1 MNTVSVRYLKNFF
14 PLLLAAA
21 LPVSNAYAQLEEI
34 IVTATKR
41 VESSQDIPLS
51 IETVSG
57 ETMMDMGITDLAEL
71 ADTVPNLQVGYGV
84 TSQAI
89 TIRGLGTGQERS
101 FEQSV
106 AMFIDGIYMPRSR
119 QYQSPFLDAERVE
132 VARGPQSVIHGLNS
146 TAGAISI
153 VTNKTRPGDAAFLDL
168 TADYELEHGG
178 PSLVA
183 IAGGSPSDTLGLR
196 AALKISGRD
205 GYFNNSFTGKDE
217 GDTDELLLRIS
228 AVWELSE
235 EATLTVKYERAEKEM
250 DGNTGELFDD
260 DAGTFAA
267 GTGFAEP
274 NDGVLNWTRSSNG
287 CNNDRTGLPDP
298 VTVPGAEPHTCPEQG
313 TTNQIIMA
321 SLDWQ
326 LPGHVLSIAG
336 GHSEFEYDISLDLDT
351 YSDAFVVAGIDENFE
366 QDSLEIRL
374 TSEKGGMVDYLVG
387 GYYQKWENYNL
398 NPAQYGPALLGG
410 LLSAAG
416 PFGANVMID
425 TANSFEQESEIWSA
439 FGQVTVNATDYLRI
453 TGGVRYTDEEKQSLY
468 DTRCHLGLVDAGLLI
483 PQPLPGPLALC
494 NTDPSTVG
502 LFVDRSSDNWLPE
515 VAVQW
520 DMNEDV
526 MLYAK
531 WGESAKSGGFTSAQR
546 TAPGGMPFAPEDQE
560 YQDEEATGYEVGFK
574 SRLLNNA
581 AELNVAFYRTEFD
594 DLQVNSFTP
603 SGAVIVQRVTN
614 AASAVS
620 QGVEVDGRWQVNN
633 WMLLGGSFAYTDAEY
648 DSFVNGTCNFAS
660 GMTSPCDQSDRSL
673 PLAPEWTGNIY
684 ANTSF
689 PVADNISGIA
699 DLTVSFSDE
708 FYTDAS
714 LEPAGLQ
721 DSYAKLSARVGV
733 EASDGKWSLAV
744 VGRNLTDEKVLSS
757 SQSFLASLFQTTYLG
772 YLEPPRT
779 IMIQGNYRFGGE

>member
-1 MNTVSVRYLKNFF
+1 MNTVSVRYLRNFF
-14 PLLLAAA
+14 PLLLATA

-57 ETMMDMGITDLAEL
+57 EMMMDMGITDLAEL
-71 ADTVPNLQVGYGV
+71 ADTVPNLQVGYGI

-106 AMFIDGIYMPRSR
+106 AMFIDGMYMPRSR

-153 VTNKTRPGDAAFLDL
+153 VTNQTRPGDAAFLDL
-168 TADYELEHGG
+168 TVDYEMEHGG

-205 GYFNNSFTGKDE
+205 GYFDNSLTGENE

-228 AVWELSE
+228 AMWQ
-235 EATLTVKYERAEKEM
+235 LTEDLTFSAKYERAEKEM
-250 DGNTGELFDD
+250 EGNTGELFNDA
-260 DAGTFAA
+260 AGTFSA

-274 NDGVLNWTRSSNG
+274 NDGRLNWERSSNG
-287 CNNDRTGLPDP
+287 CNNDRNGLPDP
-298 VTVPGAEPHTCPEQG
+298 ITVATMQSDTCPEQR
-313 TTNQIIMA
+313 TKNQTIMA

-326 LPGHVLSIAG
+326 LPGHILSVTG
-336 GHSEFEYDISLDLDT
+336 GHSEFEYDISVDLDT
-351 YSDAFVVAGIDENFE
+351 TADAFVTSGIDEDFE
-366 QDSLEIRL
+366 QDSVEIRL

-387 GYYQKWENYNL
+387 AYYQKWENYNL
-398 NPAQYGPALLGG
+398 NPAQFGPATLGG

-416 PFGANVMID
+416 PFGANVLID
-425 TANSFEQESEIWSA
+425 TGNFFDQESELWSV
-439 FGQVTVNATDYLRI
+439 FGQATVNVMDRLRI
-453 TGGVRYTDEEKQSLY
+453 TGGVRYTDEDKQSLY
-468 DTRCHLGLVDAGLLI
+468 DTRCQLGFVDAGLLL
-483 PQPLPGPLALC
+483 PQALPGPLALC
-494 NTDPSTVG
+494 NTDPGTVG

-515 VAVQW
+515 VALQW
-520 DMNEDV
+520 DANEDI

-546 TAPGGMPFAPEDQE
+546 TAPGGLAFAPEDQE
-560 YQDEEATGYEVGFK
+560 YDDEKATGYEVGFK
-574 SRLLNNA
+574 SRWLNNS

-603 SGAVIVQRVTN
+603 VGVVIVQRVTN

-620 QGVEVDGRWQVNN
+620 QGVEMDGRWQASD
-633 WMLLGGSFAYTDAEY
+633 WLLLGGSFAYTDAEY
-648 DSFVNGTCNFAS
+648 GSFLNGTCNFAS
-660 GMTSPCDQSDRSL
+660 GMTSPCDQSDRPL
-673 PLAPEWTGNIY
+673 PLAPEWSGNIY
-684 ANTSF
+684 ANASF
-689 PVADNISGIA
+689 PIADNIDGIA
-699 DLTVSFSDE
+699 DLSVSFSDE

-721 DSYAKLSARVGV
+721 DSYAKLAARVGV
-733 EASDGKWSLAV
+733 EASDGRWSLAV
-744 VGRNLTDEKVLSS
+744 VGRNLTNEKVLSA
-757 SQSFLASLFQTTYLG
+757 SQSFFAALFQTTYLG

-779 IMIQGNYRFGGE
+779 IMIQGNYRFGGN